1 MTRDA
6 ARGQAGRRQCV
17 HARQDDACSH
27 HESSQGI
34 LPVLAVACVWGGP
47 GWTCQSR
54 QLPHVN
60 RTRPKHGIE
69 CSYCE
74 SWQWDWRWRLLV

>member
-6 ARGQAGRRQCV
+6 AGGQAGRRQCV

-34 LPVLAVACVWGGP
+34 LHVLAVACVRGGVDVSITP
-47 GWTCQSR
+47 AATR
-54 QLPHVN
+54 QPYPPETWN
-60 RTRPKHGIE
+60 RMLI
-69 CSYCE
+69 
-74 SWQWDWRWRLLV
+74 L